1 VLKRVSHIILSVWLA
16 VVLFFGSTPKEFIHL
31 FTHHTD
37 TVHSAHEKDGL
48 VFDPIH
54 HHCTFLSYALP
65 LFVKDDAQPVFT
77 YHEPL
82 TYPQYH
88 AIDVAGHTLAFT
100 ATAYLRGP
108 PAI

>member
-1 VLKRVSHIILSVWLA
+1 LWLA

-65 LFVKDDAQPVFT
+65 LFIKDDAQPVFT
-77 YHEPL
+77 YHDPVS
-82 TYPQYH
+82 YPQYNAVYVTSPAVA
-88 AIDVAGHTLAFT
+88 AIYT
-100 ATAYLRGP
+100 ADLRGP